1 MAWRPRPGANRVSD
15 TPPSLDGPPYASWP
29 NPDRPITSANQ
40 DALGRG
46 RFAKRVAA
54 VINEVRQV
62 EESSVLAIVGPW
74 GSGKSSVINL
84 ACTELKTLD
93 SSWQVCP
100 ARTWASPDA
109 SGVIAEIFAAIRS
122 ALPDDRRA
130 SKALDLLG
138 KYAPLVTP
146 ALSMVPVVGNLL
158 QGLAGNATKLLAS
171 RQTQRPMQELFE
183 ELTGELEKLRL
194 RILVVL
200 DDVDRLQ
207 PDELLMLFK
216 AIRQVAP
223 FPGVYY
229 LLAYDEQTVIGILT
243 DTPIAQHNQDRALA
257 YLEKIVQV
265 PLAMP
270 PVEYYYARQLL
281 TAGLNNALLYPGWV
295 RFTGEQESRF
305 RELYDSMLQRTL
317 AEPRAVNRFLRQ
329 VAAYLPL
336 IDPAELDLVDLLTLI
351 HLRSF
356 APATYRLLARSKTA
370 LTSDEPVS
378 DLFRAALDRCVQSE
392 CGDVCDEVKAAVTG
406 LFPAL
411 HDYSGDTTGSIRVQL
426 ESFPR
431 QDAKRVSAAEYFDRY
446 FLLGL
451 AITDVPDATARD
463 ALHAIARGEPSDAR
477 TAIEKRIHAEDAA
490 AVSAALRKLARFT
503 ETDDFLDV
511 MSLGA
516 IVRYTIDHPGL
527 WQASPLAEDIQ
538 AWAAA
543 ALARISKAAPRVV
556 LGLTDQLDELG
567 LLRLCTAVERVQQGI
582 HEDSAGL
589 ASLRRQVASAVA
601 PHIHAHLLK
610 GNQALTATPFVS
622 FAAFIAE
629 SSICEECAQ
638 QLVADLDANEY
649 TVTDLAARFVRVGV
663 DADGQEQVIG
673 IAADPLIALIG
684 LTELGDRCTVI
695 ENSAAGV
702 LSFNQHNTTWEGRRE
717 AGLSLLTAELQKR
730 RAVRPL
736 HHPAS

>member
-1 MAWRPRPGANRVSD
+1 MAWRPKPGANHVSD
-15 TPPSLDGPPYASWP
+15 TPPVLDGPPDPYWP
-29 NPDRPITSANQ
+29 NPDGPITSASQ
-40 DALGRG
+40 DVLGRD
-46 RFAKRVAA
+46 RFAKRVAT

-62 EESSVLAIVGPW
+62 EASSVLAIVGPW

-84 ACTELKTLD
+84 ACAELKTLD
-93 SSWQVCP
+93 SSWKVCP
-100 ARTWASPDA
+100 ARIWASPDA

-146 ALSMVPVVGNLL
+146 AFAMVPVVGNLL

-171 RQTQRPMQELFE
+171 RRTQRPMQQLFE

-243 DTPIAQHNQDRALA
+243 DTPIAHHNQDRALA

-270 PVEYYYARQLL
+270 PVEYYYARKLL
-281 TAGLNNALLYPGWV
+281 TGGLNDTLRYPRWLE
-295 RFTGEQESRF
+295 FTGEQESRF
-305 RELYDSMLQRTL
+305 RELYDIMLQRTL

-356 APATYRLLARSKTA
+356 APATYRLLARSKAA
-370 LTSDEPVS
+370 LTSAEPAP
-378 DLFRAALDRCVQSE
+378 DLFREALDRCVQSE
-392 CGDVCDEVKAAVTG
+392 CGDVRDEVKAAVTG

-411 HDYSGDTTGSIRVQL
+411 HDNSGDVTGSIRVKVDF
-426 ESFPR
+426 FPR
-431 QDAKRVSAAEYFDRY
+431 QEAKRVSVAEYFDRY

-451 AITDVPDATARD
+451 AIMDVSDVTARD
-463 ALHAIARGEPSDAR
+463 ALRAIACGEPSDAR
-477 TAIEKRIHAEDAA
+477 TAIEERIHAEDPA
-490 AVSAALRKLARFT
+490 AVQRGAPEAGQVHRDRRLSRCHGSWRDRSLRHRLARP
-503 ETDDFLDV
+503 V
-511 MSLGA
+511 GSLPSRRGHRSMGSGSPDPDIAGPPIRGA
-516 IVRYTIDHPGL
+516 GPHRRTRRTR
-527 WQASPLAEDIQ
+527 
-538 AWAAA
+538 AAA
-543 ALARISKAAPRVV
+543 ALHC
-556 LGLTDQLDELG
+556 G
-567 LLRLCTAVERVQQGI
+567 
-582 HEDSAGL
+582 
-589 ASLRRQVASAVA
+589 
-601 PHIHAHLLK
+601 
-610 GNQALTATPFVS
+610 
-622 FAAFIAE
+622 
-629 SSICEECAQ
+629 
-638 QLVADLDANEY
+638 
-649 TVTDLAARFVRVGV
+649 
-663 DADGQEQVIG
+663 
-673 IAADPLIALIG
+673 
-684 LTELGDRCTVI
+684 
-695 ENSAAGV
+695 
-702 LSFNQHNTTWEGRRE
+702 
-717 AGLSLLTAELQKR
+717 
-730 RAVRPL
+730 
-736 HHPAS
+736 